1 MLLNFSGKIIE
12 YFIKQRFEYI
22 EDAALH
28 PIQKQEHL
36 LFSNLKSAENTTFG
50 KAHHFEA
57 INTIQ
62 TFQDQVPLSDY
73 ESLLPYFEE
82 IAKGKADVL
91 WPGKVDW
98 FAKSSGTTSAKS
110 KYIPLTQETL
120 KGCHFKGGKDL
131 LTLYQTHFPFQ
142 DIFSGKTL
150 VMGGSHG
157 LGEFSEQ
164 AHQGDLS
171 AIIIEHLPLWVNRR
185 QCPTKKT
192 ALLSDW
198 ETKLENMA
206 EEASKEDI
214 RSISAIPSWLIVLFR
229 KILKN
234 NDLKSISELWPNLE
248 LIMHGGVSL
257 TPYRE
262 ELERLIGKKVS
273 YIEVFNASEGSFA
286 IQDKPEHLGML
297 LMVDYGIFYE
307 FIPMNSSENS
317 VPLTLSE
324 VELNTTY
331 AMVISTNSGL
341 WRYQLGD
348 TIQFTT
354 LKPFRI
360 KIVGRTKQYINS
372 FGEELMVHNAEKA
385 LELCCERLT
394 CSVKEFTVGPRLLE
408 AGSCG
413 FHDWYIE
420 FEHPPNQLV
429 DFENDL
435 DAILQELNSDYEAKR
450 HKNYILKNLKI
461 KSLKENTFYNWMK
474 SKGKLGGQHKVPRLS
489 NSSQF
494 LDEIDAFL
502 QDNISTKKP

>member
-1 MLLNFSGKIIE
+1 MYALVDAT
-12 YFIKQRFEYI
+12 FIAVIKPFIDEGFGGQASQI
-22 EDAALH
+22 PTGAGGL
-28 PIQKQEHL
+28 
-36 LFSNLKSAENTTFG
+36 SNLDLGTSGGFNSG
-50 KAHHFEA
+50 
-57 INTIQ
+57 
-62 TFQDQVPLSDY
+62 S
-73 ESLLPYFEE
+73 
-82 IAKGKADVL
+82 DVL
-91 WPGKVDW
+91 MM
-98 FAKSSGTTSAKS
+98 A
-110 KYIPLTQETL
+110 
-120 KGCHFKGGKDL
+120 
-131 LTLYQTHFPFQ
+131 PF
-142 DIFSGKTL
+142 
-150 VMGGSHG
+150 V
-157 LGEFSEQ
+157 
-164 AHQGDLS
+164 
-171 AIIIEHLPLWVNRR
+171 V
-185 QCPTKKT
+185 
-192 ALLSDW
+192 
-198 ETKLENMA
+198 
-206 EEASKEDI
+206 
-214 RSISAIPSWLIVLFR
+214 IVLFSLRGLANFLSTYCISYMSARVIMDLRQEVFEHYLTLPVSYIDSENTGNLISRVTYDTEQIAIIPMGFCYPGKGKSGDLPPR
-229 KILKN
+229 KECAPKWHQQLF
-234 NDLKSISELWPNLE
+234 DFMPNLE

-257 TPYRE
+257 APYRE
-262 ELERLIGKKVS
+262 ELERLVGKKVN

-286 IQDKPEHLGML
+286 IQDQPEHLGML

-307 FIPMNSSENS
+307 FLPMNSSENS
-317 VPLTLSE
+317 IPLTLSE
-324 VELNTTY
+324 VKLNTTY
-331 AMVISTNSGL
+331 AIVITTNSGL

-385 LELCCERLT
+385 LELCCERWT
-394 CSVKEFTVGPRLLE
+394 CSVKEFTVGPRLLD